1 MNSHAHTHTHS
12 EWTIY
17 DRSKLQLLL
26 PKIDDEHENIEKKW
40 NEMKPSPLTKKKKRQ
55 EQQQQQKQTKRRR

>member
-1 MNSHAHTHTHS
+1 MHTHTHTHS

-26 PKIDDEHENIEKKW
+26 PKIDDEHENREKKW
-40 NEMKPSPLTKKKKRQ
+40 NEMKPSPLTKKKTTRTTTTKTN
-55 EQQQQQKQTKRRR
+55 QKKTMKNY

>member
-1 MNSHAHTHTHS
+1 MNEFTCTHTHTHS

-26 PKIDDEHENIEKKW
+26 PKIDDEHENREKKW
-40 NEMKPSPLTKKKKRQ
+40 NEMKPSPLTKKKRQ
-55 EQQQQQKQTKRRR
+55 EQQQQKQTKRRR